1 MEKKV
6 SFKII
11 FWRFLLV
18 LPVLYIALAWGLGLW
33 DNYLRKPVL
42 FGPYEVEIGADINSE
57 TAKWEI
63 MYDELKNKVLDPQR
77 KKDFLRLFGPDKVQD
92 YIFDKAKYLFLF
104 PGVGF
109 EEFPKKDS
117 HFGDGEYKLTLFR
130 IPGGGETSAYD
141 SITRKDMEIS
151 WLSSMVLKEIAL
163 KNNRPQDVSKI
174 RHFEAVSEF
183 FGKLCP
189 WFGPGH
195 PFSGGFGDFTKDY
208 LGMVGVFIWIC
219 MWWIRDIRVWFYYLY
234 WVVAIYFA
242 RVGYYIPAMGF
253 KKEGWLAMFYNFPDF
268 TLYEARLFLYIAVGI
283 SIPVMIV
290 WGFIY
295 LTKHV
300 LPRKQREVEDFFKM
314 DKDREKRKELS
325 VESVEFKK
333 VKFDMKKKLD
343 FYKKKDQYFLGVDDT
358 GKDILIDEN
367 MVNYHTHILGPTG
380 SGKTSMAILPLSKQV
395 VNKGKGC
402 CFIDF
407 KGDDVFKKCVQY
419 EARETGK
426 KFYYFSF
433 DPDEESAGYNPLFSG
448 DIHSKVDRIMSAL
461 ELIYQGAAGFYS
473 NVQSMTFIELLKEM
487 VKENREITFLSVKE
501 VLEDP
506 EFLARVKVSSQE
518 VKGLLAAISRFSDI
532 ESINKQQID
541 LAEVIK
547 DGDVAFFAL
556 KSQVNTQL
564 AEAIG
569 RMLIIDIKSQARI
582 RKETDPAYFIFIDE
596 FQNLACTHFVD
607 VISKVRSANF
617 ALVLSNQSRGNLSSV
632 SPAFENAIFTNTATK
647 IIFSQEDP
655 EDAKFW
661 SSKTGQTTY
670 LDKNTLQ
677 FDGFGV
683 DREKTM
689 LDGRRSSQGSIHTAK
704 KNYITENVFLR
715 LPFSKSVIFTRGQLA
730 RVGNH
735 EFLFDKAERD
745 RMLSLPFVY
754 NNPQDVNEEELISVA
769 GKQKGGVNNVVSKT

>member
-6 SFKII
+6 GFKVI

-18 LPVLYIALAWGLGLW
+18 LPLLYIALAWGLGLRK
-33 DNYLRKPVL
+33 NYLLKPAL
-42 FGPYEVEIGADINSE
+42 LGPYEVEIGADINEEHAHWS
-57 TAKWEI
+57 I
-63 MYDELKNKVLDPQR
+63 MGDDFKKQVLDPQN
-77 KKDFLRLFGPDKVQD
+77 KKDFLRLFGPDKVQE
-92 YIFDKAKYLFLF
+92 YIFKKAKYMFLY
-104 PGVGF
+104 PGVRF
-109 EEFPKKDS
+109 IEFPRKDS
-117 HFGDGEYKLTLFR
+117 QFGDGNYKLTLFPIR
-130 IPGGGETSAYD
+130 GGGWPSVHD
-141 SITRKDMEIS
+141 PITKEDMEMF
-151 WLSSMVLKEIAL
+151 SSDLMIIEIAE
-163 KNNRPQDVSKI
+163 KNNRPQDAQKI
-174 RHFEAVSEF
+174 RS
-183 FGKLCP
+183 FGLAAAPIRKFRH
-189 WFGPGH
+189 WFGTGD
-195 PFSGGFGDFTKDY
+195 PFSGTPKWPGKDY
-208 LGMVGVFIWIC
+208 LGMVGLFIWIC

-242 RVGYYIPAMGF
+242 RVGFYIPVMGF

-268 TLYEARLFLYIAVGI
+268 IFEEGRWFLWFAVGI

-290 WGFIY
+290 WGFVY

-343 FYKKKDQYFLGVDDT
+343 FYKKRDQYFLGVDDA

-380 SGKTSMAILPLSKQV
+380 SGKTAMAILPLSKQAI
-395 VNKGKGC
+395 NKGRGC

-407 KGDDVFKKCVQY
+407 KGDDVFRKCVQY
-419 EARETGK
+419 EAQEAGK

-487 VKENREITFLSVKE
+487 VKENRETTFRSVKE

-506 EFLARVKVSSQE
+506 EFLARVRVSSQE

-547 DGDVAFFAL
+547 NGDMVFFAL

-569 RMLIIDIKSQARI
+569 RMLIIDIKSQART
-582 RKETDPAYFIFIDE
+582 RKETDPPYFIFIDE

-670 LDKNTLQ
+670 QDKSTLQ

-683 DREKTM
+683 DGEKTM

-715 LPFSKSVIFTRGQLA
+715 LPFSKSVIFARGQLA

-745 RMLSLPFVY
+745 RMLSLPFGY
-754 NNPQDVNEEELISVA
+754 NNPQGVNDEELISVA
-769 GKQKGGVNNVVSKT
+769 GKQKG